1 MKIRNALAISWLC
14 STAVLCV
21 QSIPRAE
28 IPSQPQGEPAQLA
41 QAAIPAP
48 APIVLSD
55 PMLQKISLDLRN
67 IDIVDALKF
76 LSTKS
81 GMNIITTRLVS
92 GRITLMV
99 ENAVVKDV
107 FDMLLRSNNLAY
119 DRHNDIYNV
128 MTEAEYRALYGNNFA
143 DLRKVKV
150 FYLSY
155 AIPEQAF
162 SLLDMLKSDIG
173 KVLVDPETGN
183 AMVMDAPE
191 RLQLMEQVLK
201 DFQEKNLV
209 KVIRLN
215 YAKAK
220 DVEDALKNQ
229 IDAKKIGLI
238 KADERSNQVIVQAL
252 PGRMKQIERLVK
264 ELDQKTREVIIDVNI
279 VQVKLKNTTD
289 KGVEWE
295 GLFDLGNA
303 LGMSYLGSYPFSSM
317 VGGSDDW
324 ISRKQALEQVGYV
337 GSYPFSGTSSNYSA
351 GRRSIGSSEM
361 HLGAIGT
368 HDFDLIIR
376 YLETIGKTKI
386 LSNPKVAVV
395 NDQEAK
401 IHVGQKDAYVTT
413 TTTTG
418 TSTST
423 ISENVTFVDV
433 GVIISVV
440 PKINEDGF
448 ITLKIKTEISS
459 VIDTLITPSNNRI
472 PIIDTSLA
480 ETTILVKDGSTVIIG
495 GLRKE
500 QNTSIVR
507 QVPFLGSIPVL
518 GRLFSVSSV
527 DSDRTELVIILT
539 PRLISGEVFIAGA
552 DGRPFGAESR
562 FKETK
567 DYTELGK
574 DTIRHQEAPEV
585 FLPREQGLFELKG
598 TRTK

>member
-1 MKIRNALAISWLC
+1 MRMVKVLSISWLC
-14 STAVLCV
+14 AAAVLIGASRP
-21 QSIPRAE
+21 QAE
-28 IPSQPQGEPAQLA
+28 VGSQPQDAPAQLA
-41 QAAIPAP
+41 QAVLP
-48 APIVLSD
+48 APIVMPEL
-55 PMLQKISLDLRN
+55 MQQKISLDLRN

-76 LSTKS
+76 LSTKA
-81 GMNIITTRLVS
+81 GINIITTRMVA
-92 GRITLMV
+92 GRVTLMV

-107 FDMLLRSNNLAY
+107 FDMLLRSNSLAY
-119 DRHNDIYNV
+119 DKQNDIYNV
-128 MTEAEYRALYGNNFA
+128 MTEAEYRALYGENFA

-150 FYLSY
+150 FYLTYS
-155 AIPEQAF
+155 IPEQAF

-191 RLQLMEQVLK
+191 RLKIMEQVLQ

-209 KVIRLN
+209 KVLRLN

-220 DVEDALKNQ
+220 DVEEALKNQ
-229 IDAKKIGLI
+229 IDAKKVGLI

-252 PGRMKQIERLVK
+252 PGRMEQIEHLIS
-264 ELDQKTREVIIDVNI
+264 ELDQKTKEVIIDVNI
-279 VQVKLKNTTD
+279 VQVKLSDTRER
-289 KGVEWE
+289 GVEWE

-303 LGMSYLGSYPFSSM
+303 LGMTYLGSYPFSSIQ
-317 VGGSDDW
+317 SSEDDW
-324 ISRKQALEQVGYV
+324 LSRKATLEKVGYV
-337 GSYPFSGTSSNYSA
+337 GSYPFSGTSSSYSA
-351 GRRSIGSSEM
+351 GRRSIGTSEM
-361 HLGAIGT
+361 HLGVVGT

-376 YLETIGKTKI
+376 YLETVGKTKI

-440 PKINEDGF
+440 PKINNDGF

-459 VIDTLITPSNNRI
+459 VVDTLITPTNNKI

-495 GLRKE
+495 GLRKD
-500 QNTSIVR
+500 QNTDTVR
-507 QVPFLGSIPVL
+507 RVPILSKIPFL
-518 GRLFSVSSV
+518 GRLFSVSTN
-527 DSDRTELVIILT
+527 DNDRTELMIILT
-539 PRLISGEVFIAGA
+539 PRLISGEVFITSA
-552 DGRPFGAESR
+552 DGRPVGAESR
-562 FKETK
+562 VKETK
-567 DYTELGK
+567 DYTDLEK
-574 DTIRHQEAPEV
+574 EKIRPGEPSAAFIPKEAD
-585 FLPREQGLFELKG
+585 FFKLKG
-598 TRTK
+598 TKTK